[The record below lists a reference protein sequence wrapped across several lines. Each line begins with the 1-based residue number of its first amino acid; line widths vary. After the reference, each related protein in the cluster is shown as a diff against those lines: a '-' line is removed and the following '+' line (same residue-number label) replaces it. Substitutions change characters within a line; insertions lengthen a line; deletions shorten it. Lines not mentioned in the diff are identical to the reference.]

1 MPLNLEHYL
10 AADHQVSVEGKSV
23 DLTLAPNLSA
33 EFGKVDLA
41 RLGSLVW
48 DGYQADCFSRREWE
62 KRNQTGMD
70 LALQV
75 AQAKN
80 FPWPNCS
87 NVKFPLI
94 TIATLQFHSRAYSA
108 LVGALD
114 IVKCKVTGPDPDG
127 RKTARASRVS
137 AHMSYQVLEEDE
149 PWEEQHDR
157 LLINIPIVG
166 TAFKKSYFVG
176 AVRHN
181 TSELV
186 LAKDLVMD
194 YYAKSVDSCARKTH
208 VIPTSR
214 NELLEKM
221 LTGVYFDCSEEAW
234 LKGDAQPL
242 VSVDQARDD
251 KRSGSVPPP
260 KNDFATP
267 FTLLEQHCWLD
278 LDGDDYAEPYI
289 VTIEASTKQVLRIV
303 ARWSSPADVSRT
315 AKGRIYRI
323 EAEEYFTKYGFIPSP
338 DGSVYDIGFGVLLGP
353 LNESVNSLINILID
367 QGVMAATAGGF
378 LGKGAK
384 IRGGNYS
391 FTPNEW
397 KRVDSTGED
406 LAKSVWPLPVRE
418 PSAVL
423 FNLLSLLI
431 NYVDRTSGSTDTMVG
446 ENPGQNTPAETTRAM
461 VEQGSKIFGAIFKR
475 TWRSMKWEFKKLFI
489 LNGKNLE
496 VSAAYGSAGQTIS
509 REDYLGDAGSVCP
522 AADPNMT
529 SDSEKKQQA
538 IAIKQSAQT
547 TPGYDPDAVER
558 KFLASF
564 KVEDVDVLYPGVAK
578 RPPGPSE
585 KIQIEQMRL
594 QLKQAELQLQNQQ
607 FIADLQE
614 TIRMNSAE
622 IAKIQAEIGLTAEAQ
637 AGDVEDRQVNKL
649 NAMVGLMKAHNDNL
663 HEHMGH
669 ALKRKEIAVKS
680 ASE

>member
-10 AADHQVSVEGKSV
+10 SPSHKLVGK
-23 DLTLAPNLSA
+23 DLTEATNLAE
-33 EFGKVDLA
+33 EFPEVDRK
-41 RLGSLVW
+41 RLGGLVW
-48 DGYQADCFSRREWE
+48 DGYRADCASRAEWE
-62 KRNQTGMD
+62 KQNQNGMD
-70 LALQV
+70 LALQISR
-75 AQAKN
+75 AKN

-87 NVKFPLI
+87 NVMFPLT
-94 TIATLQFHSRAYSA
+94 TIAALQFHARSYSA
-108 LVGALD
+108 LVGGPD
-114 IVKCKVTGPDPDG
+114 VVKCKTSGADPDG
-127 RKTARASRVS
+127 KKSARAARIS

-166 TAFKKSYFVG
+166 TAFKKS
-176 AVRHN
+176 RHSSALGHN
-181 TSELV
+181 VSELV

-194 YYAKSVDSCARKTH
+194 YYAKSVDSCGRKTH
-208 VIPTSR
+208 VLPASR
-214 NELLEKM
+214 NDLLEKM
-221 LTGVYFDCSEEAW
+221 LTGVYIDYSGEAW
-234 LKGDAQPL
+234 FKDDAKPL
-242 VSVDQARDD
+242 VPVDQARDD
-251 KRSGSVPPP
+251 KRAGSMPPAQS
-260 KNDFATP
+260 DFATP
-267 FTLLEQHCWLD
+267 FTELEQHCWFD
-278 LDGDDYAEPYI
+278 LDGDGYAEPYI
-289 VTIEASTKQVLRIV
+289 ITIEASTKSLLRIV
-303 ARWSSPADVSRT
+303 ARWSAPADVSRT
-315 AKGRIYRI
+315 TAGRIYRI

-353 LNESVNSLINILID
+353 LNESVNSLINIMID
-367 QGVMAATAGGF
+367 QGVMGATGGGF

-391 FTPNEW
+391 FAPNEW
-397 KRVDSTGED
+397 KRVDSTGDD
-406 LAKSVWPLPVRE
+406 LAKSLWALPVRE

-423 FNLLSLLI
+423 FNLLGLLI
-431 NYVDRTSGSTDTMVG
+431 NYTDRVSGSTDTMVG

-489 LNGKNLE
+489 LNGKYLE
-496 VSAAYGSAGQTIS
+496 TSAAYGSAGNTIS
-509 REDYLGDAGSVCP
+509 REDYLIDASSICP

-529 SDSEKKQQA
+529 SEAEKKQQA

-547 TPGYDPDAVER
+547 TPGYDPEAVER

-564 KVEDVDVLYPGVAK
+564 KVEDPEVVYPGLKAF
-578 RPPGPSE
+578 PASTPE
-585 KIQIEQMRL
+585 KLQIEQMRV

-614 TIRMNSAE
+614 TIRMDSAE
-622 IAKIQAEIGLTAEAQ
+622 IAKIQAEIGLNVQSQ

-663 HEHMGH
+663 HQHLDH
-669 ALKRKEIAVKS
+669 ALKRKEIATKRVGD
-680 ASE
+680 